1 MWYGKK
7 KKKIWTS
14 KLVVSLEIL
23 ELEDLSY
30 LIIEVTLSKLLIHGI
45 GGNPTW
51 EDFYDEWTRL
61 HFVYAC
67 AEHKFINFMCT
78 GIWELAQYLAHLRHS
93 IDVFLIENW
102 VQDIKEHYPVVCMY
116 VCVCVCVFLGE
127 TERDL
132 GSDVERGLLKKKKN
146 NKKY

>member
-1 MWYGKK
+1 M
-7 KKKIWTS
+7 
-14 KLVVSLEIL
+14 
-23 ELEDLSY
+23 EDLSY

-93 IDVFLIENW
+93 VDVFLIENW
-102 VQDIKEHYPVVCMY
+102 VQDIKEHYPVVCMC

-127 TERDL
+127 TERVL